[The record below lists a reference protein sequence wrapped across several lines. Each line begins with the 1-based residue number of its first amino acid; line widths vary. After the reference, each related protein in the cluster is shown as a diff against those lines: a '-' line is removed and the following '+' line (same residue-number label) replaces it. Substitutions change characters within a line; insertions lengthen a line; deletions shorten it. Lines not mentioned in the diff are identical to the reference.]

1 MDIEKLKTF
10 CLAAQEPSIRKA
22 AKKAGKKY
30 TTFRKKLLTLESEL
44 NIPLFHHA
52 LGKILLTKQ
61 GQDFLQHAK
70 NIVTYSENQLSLFHQ
85 KEENLEGNIKIG
97 TTNAIAALW
106 IVDAIT
112 KFTKLFPKMQITI
125 VGNDTEINLYT
136 READVLIRTFT
147 SPNEDLIELLLT
159 EYHMNLYASEEYVN
173 LYGLPKNAI
182 DLKNHRIIG
191 YGENCPYPYPE
202 INWHLKLLPDNFHP
216 QFNINSGG
224 AILKAVENGIGIGS
238 ISQKG
243 VEVSKNKLIR
253 VLENEITGPTIKVSF
268 CYPKNTEMTKSIQ
281 ILYDYLRNQFS

>member
-1 MDIEKLKTF
+1 MDIEKLKIF

-22 AKKAGKKY
+22 AEKAGEKY
-30 TTFRKKLLTLESEL
+30 TTFRKKLLTLASDL

-52 LGKILLTKQ
+52 SGKILLTKQ

-70 NIVTYSENQLSLFHQ
+70 KIITYSENQLSLFYQ
-85 KEENLEGNIKIG
+85 KEESIEGNIKIA
-97 TTNAIAALW
+97 TTNAIATLW

-112 KFTKLFPKMQITI
+112 KFTKIFPKMQITI
-125 VGNDTEINLYT
+125 LGSDKEINLYT
-136 READVLIRTFT
+136 READILIRTLT

-159 EYHMNLYASEEYVN
+159 EYHMNLYASEEYVS
-173 LYGLPKNAI
+173 LHGLPKTPV

-202 INWHLKLLPDNFHP
+202 INWHLKLLPDNFQP
-216 QFNINSGG
+216 QFNINSGA

-238 ISQKG
+238 VSQKG
-243 VEVSKNKLIR
+243 VEISKNKLIR
-253 VLENEITGPTIKVSF
+253 VLENEVTGPTVKVSF